1 MNPFQAYC
9 AKSSVT
15 QTYIDYIMLNFMQ
28 FHRSIHLLLRKPVAL
43 PKLGFFFRPSGDVWS
58 SWAPFLPLFLN
69 SIMQSRKSFLV
80 TPCFSLKTE
89 LDNHTIRKAD
99 KQLCRNITNINL
111 SVKNLFV
118 VWYLQYR
125 TTFRKIE
132 YPNTMFVWALDKLT
146 FETVRNFCPWS
157 S

>member
-9 AKSSVT
+9 TKSFVT
-15 QTYIDYIMLNFMQ
+15 QTYIDYSVLNFMQ
-28 FHRSIHLLLRKPVAL
+28 VHRTIHSLLQIPVAL
-43 PKLGFFFRPSGDVWS
+43 PKLGWFFRPSGEVS
-58 SWAPFLPLFLN
+58 YPWAPLLPLFLN

-99 KQLCRNITNINL
+99 KQHYRNITNIIL

-118 VWYLQYR
+118 VWYFQYR

-132 YPNTMFVWALDKLT
+132 YPNTMFV
-146 FETVRNFCPWS
+146 
-157 S
+157 